1 MDFDTIEDVGAAT
14 VRFEQKLE
22 ELVVG
27 SFARG
32 VPVQGTWE
40 VTSPLEDTPGWTIT
54 IEKVYPDGASTDLT
68 GLFGK

>member
-1 MDFDTIEDVGAAT
+1 MDFDSIEDVGAAS
-14 VRFEQKLE
+14 VRFERKLE

-32 VPVQGTWE
+32 VPVEGAWE
-40 VTSPLEDTPGWTIT
+40 VTSPLDDTPDWVIT
-54 IEKVYPDGASTDLT
+54 IEKVYPEGASTDLT